1 LRFIVVAVLVSIAAR
16 SLIGRLA
23 VPIAFKLARK
33 SFEGD
38 SRRAIEAAK
47 HRIQQGQPGI
57 DANLLRE
64 KSITSAQPID
74 PSGTNRSIRL
84 LNGAVWGIAI
94 AIGAGVAWALN

>member
-1 LRFIVVAVLVSIAAR
+1 LKFIVVAVLVSIAAR

-23 VPIAFKLARK
+23 APIAFKLARK

-47 HRIQQGQPGI
+47 HRVQQHQPGI
-57 DANLLRE
+57 DADLLLE

-74 PSGTNRSIRL
+74 PSGTNRLIRR
-84 LNGAVWGIAI
+84 LNGAVWVIAI
-94 AIGAGVAWALN
+94 AIGASVAWALD